1 MKRGIVD
8 NVIVPTLFLL
18 IAGGSATMSV
28 VEIDKRT
35 VKPVVIEEPK
45 EVAPLPPPPPPPP
58 LVISKYDS
66 LFKEVAKE
74 YNMDWR
80 LLAAIANAESKFTN
94 DAVSPAGAVGLMQIM
109 PIVAKQFGYSRAQL
123 LDTRTNIEMAA
134 KVLSKNQEL
143 LKLPDSINEDDKWKL
158 ILACYNAGFARVI
171 DARALTRHFNG
182 NACCWEEVAS
192 YLSKLSQS
200 EFARHKVVKYGRFRG
215 SKETIG
221 FVNKVMT
228 KYHQYKNGKTE

>member
-1 MKRGIVD
+1 MKRGVVN

-18 IAGGSATMSV
+18 IAGSSATMSV
-28 VEIDKRT
+28 QEIDKRT
-35 VKPVVIEEPK
+35 VKPIVIEEPK
-45 EVAPLPPPPPPPP
+45 EVIPLPPPPP
-58 LVISKYDS
+58 LVISKYDA
-66 LFKEVAKE
+66 LFKEVAEK

-80 LLAAIANAESKFTN
+80 FLAAVANAESRFTN
-94 DAVSPAGAVGLMQIM
+94 NAVSPAGAVGLMQIM
-109 PIVAKQFGYSRAQL
+109 PIAAKQFGYTRAQL
-123 LDTRTNIEMAA
+123 HDPRINIEIAV
-134 KVLSKNQEL
+134 KVLNKNQEL
-143 LKLPDSINEDDKWKL
+143 LKLPDSIDEDEELKL
-158 ILACYNAGFARVI
+158 ILACYNAGFARVV

-182 NACCWEEVAS
+182 NACCWEEVAN

-228 KYHQYKNGKTE
+228 KYNQYKNGKTE